1 MFLPCPIPIPSSPPA
16 WTPVLIP
23 LTLTGM
29 GWTTLAV
36 GGGAF
41 SEKLGIIC
49 TLACVVCG
57 VGDSAESFAEVPSHL
72 LALFSATFR
81 KISLADLQV

>member
-1 MFLPCPIPIPSSPPA
+1 M
-16 WTPVLIP
+16 
-23 LTLTGM
+23 
-29 GWTTLAV
+29 

-57 VGDSAESFAEVPSHL
+57 VGDSAESFTEVPSHL

>member
-1 MFLPCPIPIPSSPPA
+1 M
-16 WTPVLIP
+16 
-23 LTLTGM
+23 
-29 GWTTLAV
+29 

-49 TLACVVCG
+49 TLGCIVGG
-57 VGDSAESFAEVPSHL
+57 VGDLAEGFTEVPSHL

-81 KISLADLQV
+81 KISLADLEV